1 MEFEYIT
8 PGSPIDLYLESIG
21 QPQEDATVPSLPEA
35 TECPSVVALVRS
47 KIVNMLSHAR
57 RYKDMI
63 RKSHEFKCRSVE
75 LESRKVMLPKVT
87 PFLAEERVFE
97 HEEALDR
104 LAVAVAKT
112 QTNRYDISLWYLAI
126 PVVYVSWLSLQWSRL
141 SLLILAAHAFI
152 FILLLFLLLSLLRFS
167 LLLHSLTEVLSLNV
181 ARCDRLLDAFQ
192 EGDRVLRKALRL
204 LRDFEV
210 VSRGFTVLTAP
221 HRNKVLSSRLRSEIE
236 SFVFDI
242 SRLINA
248 DSSGSESDLDS
259 SLCAYQQSRSE
270 VVSALFLQLC
280 EIDKVEIDE
289 LDLADQI
296 TSRIALFEK
305 RLDTIRQVGDI
316 EQKTPVKSESE
327 KAGMGSKVTLL
338 RSISLHAQILT
349 RESFRA
355 EEAGFDNAQVAQ
367 MCRHLRALNELF
379 YLLQHYETSRDEG
392 VQMSRNVT
400 EEETQTDEIAQ
411 PLHLTKD
418 DFEDDRV
425 IEGVVDGIADV
436 RSSVPASY
444 DEIDMRV
451 KHASGHVVSELKSVL
466 PQQVNPEK
474 RQERK
479 RALFPEY
486 WETEEREKTGQIS
499 DVILPEAD
507 AFSFVQSE
515 PSTTE
520 IKTENFDEIRPGERD
535 DDPIMFDDE
544 RERAEG
550 RRERREHAFC
560 CSSENSSLVQVLARQ
575 VVAKSRT
582 QNQAEEYLYDV
593 EDD

>member
-1 MEFEYIT
+1 M
-8 PGSPIDLYLESIG
+8 
-21 QPQEDATVPSLPEA
+21 
-35 TECPSVVALVRS
+35 
-47 KIVNMLSHAR
+47 
-57 RYKDMI
+57 
-63 RKSHEFKCRSVE
+63 
-75 LESRKVMLPKVT
+75 
-87 PFLAEERVFE
+87 
-97 HEEALDR
+97 
-104 LAVAVAKT
+104 
-112 QTNRYDISLWYLAI
+112 
-126 PVVYVSWLSLQWSRL
+126 
-141 SLLILAAHAFI
+141 
-152 FILLLFLLLSLLRFS
+152 
-167 LLLHSLTEVLSLNV
+167 
-181 ARCDRLLDAFQ
+181 
-192 EGDRVLRKALRL
+192 
-204 LRDFEV
+204 
-210 VSRGFTVLTAP
+210 
-221 HRNKVLSSRLRSEIE
+221 
-236 SFVFDI
+236 
-242 SRLINA
+242 
-248 DSSGSESDLDS
+248 
-259 SLCAYQQSRSE
+259 
-270 VVSALFLQLC
+270 SALFLQLC

-436 RSSVPASY
+436 RTSVPASY

-486 WETEEREKTGQIS
+486 WETEEREKKGQIS
-499 DVILPEAD
+499 DVMMHGTPDI
-507 AFSFVQSE
+507 
-515 PSTTE
+515 
-520 IKTENFDEIRPGERD
+520 
-535 DDPIMFDDE
+535 
-544 RERAEG
+544 
-550 RRERREHAFC
+550 HA
-560 CSSENSSLVQVLARQ
+560 SI
-575 VVAKSRT
+575 T
-582 QNQAEEYLYDV
+582 
-593 EDD
+593 

>member
-141 SLLILAAHAFI
+141 SLLILTAHAFI